1 MVLIQLSSLVRSMR
15 MLLQQVINGLV
26 IGSVYALIAMGATLI
41 YGILRILDIANAGAY
56 AIGAYLGMYL
66 YQVTGNIIIAFFGS
80 ILLTGILGIII
91 QKYLYLPL
99 MGKSPTISLIASI
112 GLFIFIQ
119 DLLRLIAGP
128 HIQVFNVD
136 IPFDG
141 IKTESLNINPIWI
154 MIIIITL
161 VLLIVLWYILN
172 KTKIGMAWKA
182 TQQDLEISTAM
193 GVNSKNVVALNFM
206 LGYAFAATAGIMIGI
221 LYNSV
226 FPTMGDIPAYKM
238 LAIIVLGGL
247 GNPLGTVLAGLLI
260 GLTETMVA
268 AYVGFVLP
276 RDAIA
281 FVVLIIF
288 LLIKPTGIMGKE

>member
-1 MVLIQLSSLVRSMR
+1 

-66 YQVTGNIIIAFFGS
+66 YQLTGSIIIAFLGS
-80 ILLTGILGIII
+80 IFLTGFLGIVI

-136 IPFDG
+136 MPFNG
-141 IKTESLNINPIWI
+141 IKTESLSINPIWI
-154 MIIIITL
+154 MIILITL

-182 TQQDLEISTAM
+182 TQQDLEISMAM

-206 LGYAFAATAGIMIGI
+206 LGYAFAAAAGIMIGI

-238 LAIIVLGGL
+238 LAVIVLGGL

>member
-1 MVLIQLSSLVRSMR
+1 MLV
-15 MLLQQVINGLV
+15 QQIINGLV
-26 IGSVYALIAMGATLI
+26 IGSVYAMIAMGATLI

-66 YQVTGNIIIAFFGS
+66 YQLTGSIIIAFIGS
-80 ILLTGILGIII
+80 IILTGIIGIII

-99 MGKSPTISLIASI
+99 MGKSATISLIASI

-128 HIQVFNVD
+128 HIQVFDVD
-136 IPFDG
+136 IPFKG

-154 MIIIITL
+154 MIILITL
-161 VLLIVLWYILN
+161 FLLMVLWYILN

-182 TQQDLEISTAM
+182 TQQDLEISMAM

-260 GLTETMVA
+260 GLAETMVA
-268 AYVGFVLP
+268 AYVGFILP
-276 RDAIA
+276 RDVIA
-281 FVVLIIF
+281 FVVLIVF
-288 LLIKPTGIMGKE
+288 LLIKPNGIMGKE